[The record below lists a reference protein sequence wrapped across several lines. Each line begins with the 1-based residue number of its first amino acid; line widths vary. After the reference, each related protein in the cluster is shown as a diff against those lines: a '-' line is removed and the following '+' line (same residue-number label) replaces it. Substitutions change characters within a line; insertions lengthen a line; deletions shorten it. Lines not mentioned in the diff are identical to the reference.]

1 MKNKNPRNNKGQ
13 PHGLWIYHFSNGIVW
28 YKGQFINN
36 IRHGYWIDNFGR
48 KHRNVNNIRYGYWM
62 DNWDNLNDKYKIY
75 FYLN

>member
-36 IRHGYWIDNFGR
+36 IRHGYWIR
-48 KHRNVNNIRYGYWM
+48 HWT
-62 DNWDNLNDKYKIY
+62 LNDKKIT
-75 FYLN
+75 FYLK